1 MKMDTLGF
9 LELNSIS
16 KGIEAVDTMLK
27 AANSELI
34 YAKASCPGKYYILI
48 AGTVDSVAQSIEAGT
63 KIGAANI
70 VGNLVIPRVSDQVI
84 KAINKIEVPDEMNAV
99 GVMEYYSCSG
109 SIIAAD
115 AAVKAADVQLM
126 DIRLATGIAGKS
138 FVVLTGDTAACEA
151 AVEAGL
157 AAAKEEALLI
167 NKVVIPR
174 PRKEVFESLIY

>member
-84 KAINKIEVPDEMNAV
+84 KAINKTEVPDEMNAV

-138 FVVLTGDTAACEA
+138 FVVLTGDT
-151 AVEAGL
+151 
-157 AAAKEEALLI
+157 
-167 NKVVIPR
+167 
-174 PRKEVFESLIY
+174 

>member
-84 KAINKIEVPDEMNAV
+84 KAINKTEVPDEMNAV

-115 AAVKAADVQLM
+115 AADVQLM

>member
-34 YAKASCPGKYYILI
+34 YAKRAVRKYYILI

-84 KAINKIEVPDEMNAV
+84 KAINKTEVPDEMNAV

-138 FVVLTGDTAACEA
+138 FVVLTGDTAACET

>member
-84 KAINKIEVPDEMNAV
+84 KAINKTEVPDEMNAV

-109 SIIAAD
+109 SII
-115 AAVKAADVQLM
+115 AADVQLM